1 MSRERLFYG
10 TPEGPAEIH
19 EKATHEKAKESD
31 SSSSASAPLSDMDF
45 STHVFALK
53 MAAVSHLDTAKG
65 GDQEAKAA
73 ASHLIDTLLMLRE
86 KTKGNLSHEES
97 RFLTETIELLQHRF
111 IKIWG

>member
-1 MSRERLFYG
+1 MSKERLFYG

-19 EKATHEKAKESD
+19 EKPKESER
-31 SSSSASAPLSDMDF
+31 SPSAPLSEMDF

-53 MAAVSHLDTAKG
+53 MAAVSHLDAAKQE
-65 GDQEAKAA
+65 DREAKEA
-73 ASHLIDTLLMLRE
+73 ASHLVDTLLMLRD
-86 KTKGNLSHEES
+86 KTKGNLSQEEA